1 MRVDGVRPIR
11 VDRRFVADR
20 APQVIELRLRS
31 AGEMFVL
38 DQTDQFSE
46 YRNFLTGVEHSI
58 SVLRGHRT
66 RRPLRLD
73 VTLPADEAGDGTAE
87 RITRTLRRY
96 CDDRI
101 SYNERERRAT
111 RFDGLSYLWVGM
123 PIVVAGFLI
132 VVLAADIAGRHRNA
146 NLVLDSGGWVLVWV
160 GLWYPL
166 DTLVFTPLGY
176 GREIRALRR
185 LRGAEVRVRSDPAM
199 GSTGTPGRGGG
210 TAATP

>member
-1 MRVDGVRPIR
+1 MAGRT
-11 VDRRFVADR
+11 
-20 APQVIELRLRS
+20 PQVIELRLLH
-31 AGEMFVL
+31 AGEMFAL

-46 YRNFLTGVEHSI
+46 YRNFLTGVEYSI
-58 SVLRGHRT
+58 SVLRGHRS
-66 RRPLRLD
+66 RRPVQLH
-73 VTLPADEAGDGTAE
+73 VTLPEAEAVEHTAE

-101 SYNERERRAT
+101 SYDRRERRAT
-111 RFDGLSYLWVGM
+111 RYDGLFYLWVGM
-123 PIVVAGFLI
+123 PIVVLGFLV
-132 VVLAADIAGRHRNA
+132 VVLAAHIAGRHQNT

-185 LRGAEVRVRSDPAM
+185 LRDAEVRVLA
-199 GSTGTPGRGGG
+199 GSG
-210 TAATP
+210 A

>member
-1 MRVDGVRPIR
+1 M
-11 VDRRFVADR
+11 ADR
-20 APQVIELRLRS
+20 APQVIELRLRH

-66 RRPLRLD
+66 RHPLRLD
-73 VTLPADEAGDGTAE
+73 VTLPADEAADGTAE

-101 SYNERERRAT
+101 AYNERERRAT
-111 RFDGLSYLWVGM
+111 RFDGLSYLWVGI
-123 PIVVAGFLI
+123 PIVVVGFLI

-160 GLWYPL
+160 GLWFPL

-185 LRGAEVRVRSDPAM
+185 LHGAEVVVRADPA
-199 GSTGTPGRGGG
+199 TGP
-210 TAATP
+210 A